1 MSHVESAHE
10 SVRARTLLVR
20 SLQFVRPLKRQIAGI
35 STLAIIVATLGVA
48 EPLVL
53 KRIFDALAAHA
64 SISSLFALAALL
76 FGLLASRAALD
87 ALLNASTW
95 RTRLGVDYLLRQAL
109 LGRLGTLPLS
119 YHQRE
124 SVGGTVNRV
133 NRGIDGYVSAFSEIA
148 FKLTPAL
155 AYLVLAA
162 AALFRMEWRLA
173 LIVLAFT
180 PLPALIG
187 VWAAREQTAR
197 ERKLMRRWTTLYSR
211 LNESLDGIRIVKS
224 FAMEEVELRR
234 FLSGQREGNSIVE
247 RGARRDATTGAMRG
261 LSAITARITVIIVGS
276 IMISR
281 GQITIGTLVAV
292 LGFIGGLLGPVQGL
306 TDVYQTMQ
314 RGTVALE
321 TIYSILDAPDTVAD
335 VEEPIKLANARG
347 EVRFE
352 GVSYSYDN
360 DSRVLHDIDLHVTPG
375 ETVAIVGPSG
385 GGKTTMLLLLQ
396 RLYPVGAGRI
406 TLDGTDIRD
415 ISARTLRQNISA
427 VYQDVGLFND
437 TIRDNIAYGRP
448 TASDAEI
455 EEAARVACAHD
466 FIMTLPEGYDT
477 VIGEHG
483 NRLSG
488 GQKQRVGIARALLK
502 DSPILILDEATAA
515 LDAES
520 EALVQQALGNAVQ
533 GRTTFI
539 IAHRLATVV
548 NADRIVVLRNGRIE
562 EIGTHVGLMHN
573 GGYYASLVRGQAG
586 GMLVSSAA

>member
-1 MSHVESAHE
+1 MSHVESAPE

-35 STLAIIVATLGVA
+35 STLAVIVATLGVA

-53 KRIFDALAAHA
+53 KRIFDALAARA
-64 SISSLFALAALL
+64 SLSTLVVLACVLY
-76 FGLLASRAALD
+76 GLLASRAALD

-95 RTRLGVDYLLRQAL
+95 RTRLGVDYQLREAL
-109 LGRLGTLPLS
+109 LGKLGALPLS

-124 SVGGTVNRV
+124 SVGGTVNRI

-162 AALFRMEWRLA
+162 VALFRMEWRLA

-187 VWAAREQTAR
+187 VWAAREQTER

-211 LNESLDGIRIVKS
+211 LHESLDGIRIVKS
-224 FAMEEVELRR
+224 FAMEEAEQRR
-234 FLSGQREGNSIVE
+234 FLSGQREGNGIVE

-261 LSAITARITVIIVGS
+261 LSAITARIAVIIVGS
-276 IMISR
+276 VMITH

-335 VEEPIKLANARG
+335 VAEPLILSDARG

-352 GVSYSYDN
+352 NVSYSYDD
-360 DSRVLHDIDLHVTPG
+360 DSLVLHDIDLRVAPG

-385 GGKTTMLLLLQ
+385 GGKTTLLLLLQ
-396 RLYPVGAGRI
+396 RLYPLNSGRI
-406 TLDGTDIRD
+406 TLDDIDIRD

-466 FIMTLPEGYDT
+466 FIMALPEGYDT

-515 LDAES
+515 LDAQS
-520 EALVQQALGNAVQ
+520 EALVQQALGNAVR

-586 GMLVSSAA
+586 GMLISTAA

>member
-1 MSHVESAHE
+1 MSHVESARE
-10 SVRARTLLVR
+10 SVRPRTLLVR

-35 STLAIIVATLGVA
+35 SALAVIVASLGVA

-53 KRIFDALAAHA
+53 KRIFDALGAHA
-64 SISSLFALAALL
+64 SISALVALASVL
-76 FGLLASRAALD
+76 FGLLASRTVLD
-87 ALLNASTW
+87 AQLNASTW
-95 RTRLGVDYLLRQAL
+95 RTRLGVDYRLREAL
-109 LGRLGTLPLS
+109 LGKLGTLPLS

-124 SVGGTVNRV
+124 SVGGTVNRL

-155 AYLVLAA
+155 AYLLLAA
-162 AALFRMEWRLA
+162 VALFRMEWRLA

-187 VWAAREQTAR
+187 VWAAREQTER

-211 LNESLDGIRIVKS
+211 LNETLDGIRIVKS
-224 FAMEEVELRR
+224 FAMEEVERRR

-247 RGARRDATTGAMRG
+247 RGARRDAATGAMRG
-261 LSAITARITVIIVGS
+261 LSAIIARITVIIVGS
-276 IMISR
+276 MMISH

-321 TIYSILDAPDTVAD
+321 TIFSILDAPDTVAD
-335 VEEPIKLANARG
+335 VAEPIKLANARG
-347 EVRFE
+347 EVHFE
-352 GVSYSYDN
+352 HVSYSYDN
-360 DSRVLHDIDLHVTPG
+360 GTRVLHDIDLHVTSG

-385 GGKTTMLLLLQ
+385 GGKTTLLLLLQ
-396 RLYPVGAGRI
+396 RLYPLDAGRI
-406 TLDGTDIRD
+406 ELDGTDIRE

-455 EEAARVACAHD
+455 EEAARVALAHD
-466 FIMTLPEGYDT
+466 FITALPEGYDT
-477 VIGEHG
+477 IVGEHG
-483 NRLSG
+483 SRLSG

-502 DSPILILDEATAA
+502 DAPILILDEATAA

-520 EALVQQALGNAVQ
+520 EALVQQALGNAVR

-548 NADRIVVLRNGRIE
+548 NADRIVVLRNGHIE
-562 EIGTHVGLMHN
+562 EIGTHVGLMHS
-573 GGYYASLVRGQAG
+573 GGYYASLVQGQSG
-586 GMLVSSAA
+586 GMLISNAA

>member
-1 MSHVESAHE
+1 MSDVESARKI
-10 SVRARTLLVR
+10 VRPRTLLVR

-35 STLAIIVATLGVA
+35 SALAIVVATLGVA
-48 EPLVL
+48 EPLML
-53 KRIFDALAAHA
+53 KRIFDALAARAPIATLLGLA
-64 SISSLFALAALL
+64 SILFC
-76 FGLLASRAALD
+76 LLASSSALD

-95 RTRLGVDYLLRQAL
+95 RTRLGVDYQLREAL
-109 LGRLGTLPLS
+109 LGKLGTLPLS

-133 NRGIDGYVSAFSEIA
+133 NRGIDGYVTAFSEIA

-155 AYLVLAA
+155 AYLVLAVI
-162 AALFRMEWRLA
+162 ALFRMEWRLA

-180 PLPALIG
+180 PIPALIG
-187 VWAAREQTAR
+187 VWAAREQTER
-197 ERKLMRRWTTLYSR
+197 ERRLMRRWTTLYAR
-211 LNESLDGIRIVKS
+211 LNETLDSIRIVKS
-224 FAMEEVELRR
+224 FAMEEVERRR
-234 FLSGQREGNSIVE
+234 FLSGQREGNAIVE
-247 RGARRDATTGAMRG
+247 RGARRDATTSAMRG
-261 LSAITARITVIIVGS
+261 LAAITARVAVIIVGS

-314 RGTVALE
+314 RGTVAIE
-321 TIYSILDAPDTVAD
+321 TIYAILDEPDTVAD
-335 VEEPIKLANARG
+335 VAEPIGLANARG

-352 GVSYSYDN
+352 NVSYSYDAGAP
-360 DSRVLHDIDLHVTPG
+360 VLHEIDLHVTAG

-385 GGKTTMLLLLQ
+385 GGKTTLLMLLQ
-396 RLYPVGAGRI
+396 RLYPVDTGRI
-406 TLDGTDIRD
+406 TLDGVDIRD
-415 ISARTLRQNISA
+415 ISARTLRQNISS

-437 TIRDNIAYGRP
+437 TVRDNIAYGRP

-455 EEAARVACAHD
+455 EDAARIAFAHE
-466 FIMTLPEGYDT
+466 FIAALPEGYDT
-477 VIGEHG
+477 VVGEHG
-483 NRLSG
+483 SRLSG

-502 DSPILILDEATAA
+502 DAPILILDEATAA

-520 EALVQQALGNAVQ
+520 EALVQQALENAVQ

-548 NADRIVVLRNGRIE
+548 SADRIVVLRNGHIE
-562 EIGTHVGLMHN
+562 EIGTHMGLMHSS
-573 GGYYASLVRGQAG
+573 GYYASLVRGQTG

>member
-1 MSHVESAHE
+1 MSHVESAPE
-10 SVRARTLLVR
+10 SVRSRTLLVR

-35 STLAIIVATLGVA
+35 SALAVIVATLGVA

-53 KRIFDALAAHA
+53 KRIFDALAARA
-64 SISSLFALAALL
+64 SITSLVALASIL
-76 FGLLASRAALD
+76 FGLLASRSALD

-95 RTRLGVDYLLRQAL
+95 RTRLGVDYRLREAL
-109 LGRLGTLPLS
+109 LGKLGTLPLS

-124 SVGGTVNRV
+124 SVGGTVNRI

-162 AALFRMEWRLA
+162 LALFRMEWRLA

-180 PLPALIG
+180 PIPALIG
-187 VWAAREQTAR
+187 VWAAREQTER
-197 ERKLMRRWTTLYSR
+197 ERKLMQRWTTLYSR
-211 LNESLDGIRIVKS
+211 LNETLDGIRIVKS
-224 FAMEEVELRR
+224 FAMEEVERRR

-247 RGARRDATTGAMRG
+247 RGARRDATTSAMRG
-261 LSAITARITVIIVGS
+261 LAAITARITVIVAGS
-276 IMISR
+276 VMISR

-306 TDVYQTMQ
+306 TDAYQTMQ

-335 VEEPIKLANARG
+335 VADPIKLSDARG

-352 GVSYSYDN
+352 NVSYSYD
-360 DSRVLHDIDLHVTPG
+360 SGTRVLHDIDLHVTSG

-385 GGKTTMLLLLQ
+385 GGKTTLLMLLQ
-396 RLYPVGAGRI
+396 RLYPIDSGRI
-406 TLDGTDIRD
+406 TIDGIDIRD
-415 ISARTLRQNISA
+415 ISARTLRQNISS

-437 TIRDNIAYGRP
+437 TVRDNIAYGRP

-455 EEAARVACAHD
+455 EDAARVAFAHD
-466 FIMTLPEGYDT
+466 FITALPDGYDT
-477 VIGEHG
+477 VVGEHG

-520 EALVQQALGNAVQ
+520 EALVQRALGNAVQ

-548 NADRIVVLRNGRIE
+548 NADRIVVLRHGRIE
-562 EIGTHVGLMHN
+562 EIGTHTGLIQSS
-573 GGYYASLVRGQAG
+573 GYYASLVSGQSE
-586 GMLVSSAA
+586 GMLISSAA

>member
-1 MSHVESAHE
+1 MGHVESAHE

-35 STLAIIVATLGVA
+35 STLAIIVAALGVA

-53 KRIFDALAAHA
+53 KRIFDALAARA
-64 SISSLFALAALL
+64 SLSALIVLACVLYA
-76 FGLLASRAALD
+76 LLASRAALD

-95 RTRLGVDYLLRQAL
+95 RTRLGVDYQLREAL
-109 LGRLGTLPLS
+109 LGKLGALPLS

-124 SVGGTVNRV
+124 SVGGTVNRI

-148 FKLTPAL
+148 FKLAPAL
-155 AYLVLAA
+155 AYLLLAA
-162 AALFRMEWRLA
+162 VALFRMEWRLA

-187 VWAAREQTAR
+187 VWAAREQTQR
-197 ERKLMRRWTTLYSR
+197 ERKLMQRWTTLYSR
-211 LNESLDGIRIVKS
+211 LHESLDGIRIVKS
-224 FAMEEVELRR
+224 FAMEEAEQRR
-234 FLSGQREGNSIVE
+234 FLSGQREGNGIVE

-261 LSAITARITVIIVGS
+261 LSAITARIAVIIVGS
-276 IMISR
+276 VMISH
-281 GQITIGTLVAV
+281 GEITIGTLVAV

-335 VEEPIKLANARG
+335 VAEPLVLANARG

-352 GVSYSYDN
+352 NVSYSYDN
-360 DSRVLHDIDLHVTPG
+360 DSLVLHDIDLHVTPG

-385 GGKTTMLLLLQ
+385 GGKTTLLLLLQ
-396 RLYPVGAGRI
+396 RLYPLNAGRI
-406 TLDGTDIRD
+406 TLDDVDIRE

-455 EEAARVACAHD
+455 EEAARVACAHE
-466 FIMTLPEGYDT
+466 FIIALPEGYDT

-515 LDAES
+515 LDAQS
-520 EALVQQALGNAVQ
+520 EALVQQALGNAVR

-548 NADRIVVLRNGRIE
+548 KADRIVVLRNGRIE
-562 EIGTHVGLMHN
+562 EIGTHVGLMHS
-573 GGYYASLVRGQAG
+573 GGYYASLVRGQSG
-586 GMLVSSAA
+586 GMLISTAA

>member
-1 MSHVESAHE
+1 MSHVESAPE

-35 STLAIIVATLGVA
+35 STLAVIVATLGVA

-53 KRIFDALAAHA
+53 KRIFDALAARA
-64 SISSLFALAALL
+64 SLSTLVVLACVLY
-76 FGLLASRAALD
+76 GLLASRAALD

-95 RTRLGVDYLLRQAL
+95 RTRLGVDYQLREAL
-109 LGRLGTLPLS
+109 LGKLGALPLS

-162 AALFRMEWRLA
+162 VALFRMEWRLA

-187 VWAAREQTAR
+187 VWAAREQTER

-211 LNESLDGIRIVKS
+211 LHESLDGIRIVKS
-224 FAMEEVELRR
+224 FAMEEAEQRR
-234 FLSGQREGNSIVE
+234 FLSGQREGNGIVE

-261 LSAITARITVIIVGS
+261 LSAITARIAVIIVGS
-276 IMISR
+276 VMITH

-335 VEEPIKLANARG
+335 VAEPLILADARG

-352 GVSYSYDN
+352 SVSYSYDN
-360 DSRVLHDIDLHVTPG
+360 DSLVLHDIDLHVAPG

-385 GGKTTMLLLLQ
+385 GGKTTLLLLLQ
-396 RLYPVGAGRI
+396 RLYPLNAGRI
-406 TLDGTDIRD
+406 TIDDIDIRD

-466 FIMTLPEGYDT
+466 FIMALPEGYDT

-515 LDAES
+515 LDAQS
-520 EALVQQALGNAVQ
+520 EALVQQALGNAVR

-586 GMLVSSAA
+586 GMLISTAA

>member
-1 MSHVESAHE
+1 
-10 SVRARTLLVR
+10 
-20 SLQFVRPLKRQIAGI
+20 
-35 STLAIIVATLGVA
+35 
-48 EPLVL
+48 
-53 KRIFDALAAHA
+53 
-64 SISSLFALAALL
+64 
-76 FGLLASRAALD
+76 
-87 ALLNASTW
+87 LNASTW
-95 RTRLGVDYLLRQAL
+95 RTRLGVDYRLREAL
-109 LGRLGTLPLS
+109 LGKLGTLPLS

-124 SVGGTVNRV
+124 SVGGTVNRI

-162 AALFRMEWRLA
+162 LALFRMEWRLA

-180 PLPALIG
+180 PIPALIG
-187 VWAAREQTAR
+187 VWAAREQTER
-197 ERKLMRRWTTLYSR
+197 ERKLMQRWTTLYSR
-211 LNESLDGIRIVKS
+211 LNETLDGIRIVKS
-224 FAMEEVELRR
+224 FAMEEVERRR

-247 RGARRDATTGAMRG
+247 RGARRDATTSAMRG
-261 LSAITARITVIIVGS
+261 LAAITARITVIVAGS
-276 IMISR
+276 VMISR

-306 TDVYQTMQ
+306 TDAYQTMQ

-335 VEEPIKLANARG
+335 VADPIKLSDARG

-352 GVSYSYDN
+352 NVSYSYDSG
-360 DSRVLHDIDLHVTPG
+360 SRVLHDIDLHVTSG

-385 GGKTTMLLLLQ
+385 GGKTTLLMLLQ
-396 RLYPVGAGRI
+396 RLYPIDSGRI
-406 TLDGTDIRD
+406 TIDGIDIRD
-415 ISARTLRQNISA
+415 ISARTLRQNISS

-437 TIRDNIAYGRP
+437 TVRDNIAYGRP

-455 EEAARVACAHD
+455 EDAARVAFAHD
-466 FIMTLPEGYDT
+466 FITALPDGYDT
-477 VIGEHG
+477 VVGEHG

-520 EALVQQALGNAVQ
+520 EALVQRALGNAVQ

-548 NADRIVVLRNGRIE
+548 NADRIVVLRHGRIE
-562 EIGTHVGLMHN
+562 EIGTHTGLIQSS
-573 GGYYASLVRGQAG
+573 GYYASLVSGQSE
-586 GMLVSSAA
+586 GMLISSAA

>member
-1 MSHVESAHE
+1 MSHVESAPE

-35 STLAIIVATLGVA
+35 STLAVIVATLGVA

-53 KRIFDALAAHA
+53 KRIFDALAARA
-64 SISSLFALAALL
+64 SLSTLVVLACVLY
-76 FGLLASRAALD
+76 GLLASRAALD

-95 RTRLGVDYLLRQAL
+95 RTRLGVDYQLREAL
-109 LGRLGTLPLS
+109 LGKLGALPLS

-124 SVGGTVNRV
+124 SVGGTVNRI

-162 AALFRMEWRLA
+162 VALFRMEWRLA

-187 VWAAREQTAR
+187 VWAAREQTER

-211 LNESLDGIRIVKS
+211 LHESLDGIRIVKS
-224 FAMEEVELRR
+224 FAMEEAEQRR
-234 FLSGQREGNSIVE
+234 FLSGQREGNGIVE

-261 LSAITARITVIIVGS
+261 LSAITARIAVIIVGS
-276 IMISR
+276 VMISH

-335 VEEPIKLANARG
+335 VAEPLILSDARG

-352 GVSYSYDN
+352 NVSYSYDD
-360 DSRVLHDIDLHVTPG
+360 DSLVLHDIDLRVAPG

-385 GGKTTMLLLLQ
+385 GGKTTLLLLLQ
-396 RLYPVGAGRI
+396 RLYPLNSGRI
-406 TLDGTDIRD
+406 TLDDIDIRD

-466 FIMTLPEGYDT
+466 FIMALPEGYDT

-515 LDAES
+515 LDAQS
-520 EALVQQALGNAVQ
+520 EALVQQALGNAVR

-586 GMLVSSAA
+586 GMLISTAA

>member
-1 MSHVESAHE
+1 MSHVESAPE

-35 STLAIIVATLGVA
+35 STLAVIVATLGVA

-53 KRIFDALAAHA
+53 KRIFDALAARA
-64 SISSLFALAALL
+64 SLSTLVVLACVLY
-76 FGLLASRAALD
+76 GLLASRAALD

-95 RTRLGVDYLLRQAL
+95 RTRLGVDYQLREAL
-109 LGRLGTLPLS
+109 LGKLGALPLS

-124 SVGGTVNRV
+124 SVGGTVNRI

-162 AALFRMEWRLA
+162 VALFRMEWRLA

-187 VWAAREQTAR
+187 VWAAREQTER

-211 LNESLDGIRIVKS
+211 LHESLDGIRIVKS
-224 FAMEEVELRR
+224 FAMEEAEQRR
-234 FLSGQREGNSIVE
+234 FLSGQREGNGIVE

-261 LSAITARITVIIVGS
+261 LSAITARIAVIIVGS
-276 IMISR
+276 VMISH

-335 VEEPIKLANARG
+335 VAEPLILSDARG

-352 GVSYSYDN
+352 NVSYSYDD
-360 DSRVLHDIDLHVTPG
+360 DSLVLHDIDLRVAPG

-385 GGKTTMLLLLQ
+385 GGKTTLLLLLQ
-396 RLYPVGAGRI
+396 RLYPLNAGRI
-406 TLDGTDIRD
+406 TIDDIDIRD

-466 FIMTLPEGYDT
+466 FIMALPEGYDT

-515 LDAES
+515 LDAQS
-520 EALVQQALGNAVQ
+520 EALVQQALGNAVR

-562 EIGTHVGLMHN
+562 EIGTHIGLMHN

-586 GMLVSSAA
+586 GMLISTAA

>member
-35 STLAIIVATLGVA
+35 STLAVIVATLGVA

-53 KRIFDALAAHA
+53 KRIFDALAARA
-64 SISSLFALAALL
+64 SISTLVMLAALL
-76 FGLLASRAALD
+76 FGLLASRTALD

-95 RTRLGVDYLLRQAL
+95 RTRLGVDYLLREAL
-109 LGRLGTLPLS
+109 LGKLGTLPLS

-155 AYLVLAA
+155 AYLLLAA

-276 IMISR
+276 VMISH

-306 TDVYQTMQ
+306 TDAYQTMQ

-321 TIYSILDAPDTVAD
+321 TIYSILDAPDTVSD
-335 VEEPIKLANARG
+335 VMEPIKLVNARG

-352 GVSYSYDN
+352 NVSFSYDS

-396 RLYPVGAGRI
+396 RLYPVEAGRI
-406 TLDGTDIRD
+406 TLDGMDIRD
-415 ISARTLRQNISA
+415 VSARTLRQNISA

-455 EEAARVACAHD
+455 EEAARVAFAHD

-520 EALVQQALGNAVQ
+520 EALVQQALGNAVV

-573 GGYYASLVRGQAG
+573 GGYYASLVGGQAG
-586 GMLVSSAA
+586 GMLISSAA

>member
-1 MSHVESAHE
+1 MGHVESAHE

-35 STLAIIVATLGVA
+35 STLAIIVAALGVA

-53 KRIFDALAAHA
+53 KRIFDALAARA
-64 SISSLFALAALL
+64 SLSAPIVLACVLYA
-76 FGLLASRAALD
+76 LLASRAALD

-95 RTRLGVDYLLRQAL
+95 RTRLGVDYQLREAL
-109 LGRLGTLPLS
+109 LGKLGALPLS

-124 SVGGTVNRV
+124 SVGGTVNRI

-148 FKLTPAL
+148 FKLAPAL
-155 AYLVLAA
+155 AYLLLAA
-162 AALFRMEWRLA
+162 VALFRMEWRLA

-187 VWAAREQTAR
+187 VWAAREQTQR
-197 ERKLMRRWTTLYSR
+197 ERKLMQRWTTLYSR
-211 LNESLDGIRIVKS
+211 LHESLDGIRIVKS
-224 FAMEEVELRR
+224 FAMEEAEQRR
-234 FLSGQREGNSIVE
+234 FLSGQREGNGIVE

-261 LSAITARITVIIVGS
+261 LSAITARIAVIIVRS
-276 IMISR
+276 VMISH
-281 GQITIGTLVAV
+281 GEITIGTLVAV

-335 VEEPIKLANARG
+335 VAEPLVLANARG

-352 GVSYSYDN
+352 NVSYSYDN
-360 DSRVLHDIDLHVTPG
+360 DSLVLHDIDLHVTPG

-385 GGKTTMLLLLQ
+385 GGKTTLLLLLQ
-396 RLYPVGAGRI
+396 RLYPLNAGRI
-406 TLDGTDIRD
+406 TLDDVDIRE

-437 TIRDNIAYGRP
+437 TIRDNIAYGRS

-455 EEAARVACAHD
+455 EEAARVACAHE
-466 FIMTLPEGYDT
+466 FIIALPEGYDT

-515 LDAES
+515 LDAQS
-520 EALVQQALGNAVQ
+520 EALVQQALGNAVR

-548 NADRIVVLRNGRIE
+548 KADRIVVLRNGRIE
-562 EIGTHVGLMHN
+562 EIGTHVGLMHS
-573 GGYYASLVRGQAG
+573 GGYYASLVRGQSG
-586 GMLVSSAA
+586 GMLISTAA

>member
-1 MSHVESAHE
+1 MSQVESAHE
-10 SVRARTLLVR
+10 SVRSRTLLAR

-35 STLAIIVATLGVA
+35 SALAVTVATLGVA

-53 KRIFDALAAHA
+53 KRIFDALAARA
-64 SISSLFALAALL
+64 SISTLVVLASLL
-76 FGLLASRAALD
+76 FGLLASRTALD

-95 RTRLGVDYLLRQAL
+95 RTRLGVDYLLREAL
-109 LGRLGTLPLS
+109 LGKLGTLPLS

-124 SVGGTVNRV
+124 SVGGTVNRL
-133 NRGIDGYVSAFSEIA
+133 NRGIDGYVTAFSEIA

-162 AALFRMEWRLA
+162 AALVRMEWRLA

-187 VWAAREQTAR
+187 VWAAREQTER
-197 ERKLMRRWTTLYSR
+197 ERKLMQRWTTLYAR
-211 LNESLDGIRIVKS
+211 LSESLDGIRIVKS
-224 FAMEEVELRR
+224 FAMEEVEQRR
-234 FLSGQREGNSIVE
+234 FLSGQREGNAIVE
-247 RGARRDATTGAMRG
+247 RGARRDATTSAMRG

-276 IMISR
+276 VMISR

-321 TIYSILDAPDTVAD
+321 TIYSILDAPDTVGD
-335 VEEPIKLANARG
+335 VAAPIKLSNARG

-352 GVSYSYDN
+352 NVSYSYEN
-360 DSRVLHDIDLHVTPG
+360 DSRVLHEIDLLVTPG

-396 RLYPVGAGRI
+396 RLYPVDSGRI
-406 TLDGTDIRD
+406 TLDGMDIRD

-466 FIMTLPEGYDT
+466 FIMSLPEGYDT

-515 LDAES
+515 LDAQSES
-520 EALVQQALGNAVQ
+520 LVQQALGNAVQ

-548 NADRIVVLRNGRIE
+548 NADRIVVLRDGRIE
-562 EIGTHVGLMHN
+562 EIGTHVGLMHS

-586 GMLVSSAA
+586 GMLISTAA

>member
-1 MSHVESAHE
+1 MSHVESAPE
-10 SVRARTLLVR
+10 SVRSRTLLVR

-35 STLAIIVATLGVA
+35 SALAIVVATLGVA

-53 KRIFDALAAHA
+53 KRIFDALAARA
-64 SISSLFALAALL
+64 SITSLVALASIL
-76 FGLLASRAALD
+76 FGLLASRSALD

-95 RTRLGVDYLLRQAL
+95 RTRLGVDYRLREAL
-109 LGRLGTLPLS
+109 LGKLGTLPLS

-124 SVGGTVNRV
+124 SVGGTVNRI

-162 AALFRMEWRLA
+162 LALFRMEWRLA

-180 PLPALIG
+180 PIPALIG
-187 VWAAREQTAR
+187 VWAAREQTER
-197 ERKLMRRWTTLYSR
+197 ERKLMQRWTTLYSR
-211 LNESLDGIRIVKS
+211 LNETLDGIRIVKS
-224 FAMEEVELRR
+224 FAMEEVERRR
-234 FLSGQREGNSIVE
+234 FLSGQREGNAIVE
-247 RGARRDATTGAMRG
+247 RGARRDATTSAMRG
-261 LSAITARITVIIVGS
+261 LAAITARITVIVAGS
-276 IMISR
+276 VMISR

-306 TDVYQTMQ
+306 TDAYQTMQ

-335 VEEPIKLANARG
+335 VADPIKLSDARG

-352 GVSYSYDN
+352 NVSYSYDSG
-360 DSRVLHDIDLHVTPG
+360 SRVLHDIDLHVTSG

-385 GGKTTMLLLLQ
+385 GGKTTLLMLLQ
-396 RLYPVGAGRI
+396 RLYPIDSGRI
-406 TLDGTDIRD
+406 TIDGIDIRD
-415 ISARTLRQNISA
+415 ISARTLRQNISS

-437 TIRDNIAYGRP
+437 TVRDNIAYGRP

-455 EEAARVACAHD
+455 EDAARVAFAHD
-466 FIMTLPEGYDT
+466 FITALPDGYDT
-477 VIGEHG
+477 VVGEHG

-520 EALVQQALGNAVQ
+520 EALVQRALGNAVQ

-548 NADRIVVLRNGRIE
+548 NADRIVVLRHGRIE
-562 EIGTHVGLMHN
+562 EIGTHTGLIQSS
-573 GGYYASLVRGQAG
+573 GYYASLVSGQSE
-586 GMLVSSAA
+586 GMLISSAA

>member
-1 MSHVESAHE
+1 MSLVESVHE
-10 SVRARTLLVR
+10 SVLSRTLLVR
-20 SLQFVRPLKRQIAGI
+20 SLQFVRPLSRQIAGI
-35 STLAIIVATLGVA
+35 SALAITVSALGVA

-53 KRIFDALAAHA
+53 KRIFDALGAHA
-64 SISSLFALAALL
+64 SVTALVVLASVLL
-76 FGLLASRAALD
+76 GLLSARTALE

-95 RTRLGVDYLLRQAL
+95 RTRLGVDYRLREAL
-109 LGRLGTLPLS
+109 LGKLGSLPLS

-133 NRGIDGYVSAFSEIA
+133 NRGIEGYVNAFSEIA

-162 AALFRMEWRLA
+162 VALFRLEWRLA

-187 VWAAREQTAR
+187 VWAAREQTER
-197 ERKLMRRWTTLYSR
+197 ERKLMQRWTTLYSR
-211 LNESLDGIRIVKS
+211 LNETLDGIRIVKS
-224 FAMEEVELRR
+224 FAMEEVERRR
-234 FLSGQREGNSIVE
+234 FLSGQREGNAIVE
-247 RGARRDATTGAMRG
+247 RGARTDATTSAMRG
-261 LSAITARITVIIVGS
+261 FAAIIARIAVIVVGS
-276 IMISR
+276 IMISH

-292 LGFIGGLLGPVQGL
+292 LGFVGALLGPVQGL

-335 VEEPIKLANARG
+335 VERPAKLDDARG

-360 DSRVLHDIDLHVTPG
+360 GARVLHDVSLHVSPG

-385 GGKTTMLLLLQ
+385 GGKTTLLLLLQ
-396 RLYPVGAGRI
+396 RLYPLEGGRI
-406 TLDGTDIRD
+406 TVDGLDIRD

-448 TASDAEI
+448 TASDADI
-455 EEAARVACAHD
+455 EEAARVAFAHD
-466 FIMTLPEGYDT
+466 FINALPDGYDT
-477 VIGEHG
+477 VVGEHG
-483 NRLSG
+483 SRLSG
-488 GQKQRVGIARALLK
+488 GQKQRIGIARALLK
-502 DSPILILDEATAA
+502 DAPILILDEATAA
-515 LDAES
+515 LDAQS
-520 EALVQQALGNAVQ
+520 EALVQQALGNAVR

-548 NADRIVVLRNGRIE
+548 NADRIVVLREGRIE
-562 EIGTHVGLMHN
+562 EIGPHVELMHRD
-573 GGYYASLVRGQAG
+573 GHYASLVRGQMG
-586 GMLVSSAA
+586 GVLLSNAA

>member
-1 MSHVESAHE
+1 MSHTE
-10 SVRARTLLVR
+10 SVRRSVRPRTLLVR

-35 STLAIIVATLGVA
+35 TALAVIVAALGVA
-48 EPLVL
+48 EPLML
-53 KRIFDALAAHA
+53 KRIFDALAARAPISTLVALA
-64 SISSLFALAALL
+64 SIL
-76 FGLLASRAALD
+76 FGVLASRSALD

-95 RTRLGVDYLLRQAL
+95 RTRLGVDYQLREAL
-109 LGRLGTLPLS
+109 LGKLGTLPLS

-124 SVGGTVNRV
+124 TVGGTVNRV
-133 NRGIDGYVSAFSEIA
+133 NRGIDGFVTAFSEIA

-155 AYLVLAA
+155 AYLLLAVV
-162 AALFRMEWRLA
+162 ALFRMEWRLA

-187 VWAAREQTAR
+187 VWAAREQTER
-197 ERKLMRRWTTLYSR
+197 ERKLMRRWTTLYAR

-224 FAMEEVELRR
+224 FAMEEAERRR
-234 FLSGQREGNSIVE
+234 FLSGQREGNAIVE
-247 RGARRDATTGAMRG
+247 RGARRDATTSAMRG
-261 LSAITARITVIIVGS
+261 LSAITARIAVVVVGS
-276 IMISR
+276 IMISH

-314 RGTVALE
+314 RGTVAVE
-321 TIYSILDAPDTVAD
+321 TIYDILDEPDTVAD
-335 VEEPIKLANARG
+335 VAKPIELANSRG

-352 GVSYSYDN
+352 NVSYSYD
-360 DSRVLHDIDLHVTPG
+360 SGSPVLRDIDLHVTPG

-385 GGKTTMLLLLQ
+385 GGKTTLLMLLQ
-396 RLYPVGAGRI
+396 RLYPVDTGRI
-406 TLDGTDIRD
+406 TLDGLDIRD
-415 ISARTLRQNISA
+415 VSARTLRQNISS

-455 EEAARVACAHD
+455 EDAARVAFAHE
-466 FIMTLPEGYDT
+466 FISQLPEGYET
-477 VIGEHG
+477 VVGEHG
-483 NRLSG
+483 SRLSG

-502 DSPILILDEATAA
+502 DAPILILDEATAA

-520 EALVQQALGNAVQ
+520 EAMVQQALGNAVR

-562 EIGTHVGLMHN
+562 EIGTHVGLMHSS
-573 GGYYASLVRGQAG
+573 GYYASLVRGQAG
-586 GMLVSSAA
+586 GMLVSNAA

>member
-20 SLQFVRPLKRQIAGI
+20 SLLFVRPLKRQIAGI
-35 STLAIIVATLGVA
+35 CALAIIVATLGGA

-53 KRIFDALAAHA
+53 KRIFDALAARA
-64 SISSLFALAALL
+64 SISALVALAALL
-76 FGLLASRAALD
+76 FGLLASRTALD

-95 RTRLGVDYLLRQAL
+95 RTRLGVDYLLREAL
-109 LGRLGTLPLS
+109 LGKLGTLPLS

-162 AALFRMEWRLA
+162 AARFRMEWRLA

-187 VWAAREQTAR
+187 VWAAREQTQR

-224 FAMEEVELRR
+224 FAMEEVEQRR
-234 FLSGQREGNSIVE
+234 FLSGQREGNAIVE
-247 RGARRDATTGAMRG
+247 RGARRDATTGALRG
-261 LSAITARITVIIVGS
+261 LSAITARITVIIEGS

-306 TDVYQTMQ
+306 TDVYQTMP

-321 TIYSILDAPDTVAD
+321 TIYSILDAPDTVDALT
-335 VEEPIKLANARG
+335 EPIRLAGARG

-352 GVSYSYDN
+352 SVSYSYAN
-360 DSRVLHDIDLHVTPG
+360 ASQVLHAIALPVTPG

-396 RLYPVGAGRI
+396 RLYPVDAGRI
-406 TLDGTDIRD
+406 TVDGIDIRN
-415 ISARTLRQNISA
+415 ISARTLRQSISA

-466 FIMTLPEGYDT
+466 FIMAFPEGYDT

-520 EALVQQALGNAVQ
+520 EALVQQALGNAVR

-548 NADRIVVLRNGRIE
+548 NADRIVVLRNGCIE

-573 GGYYASLVRGQAG
+573 GGYYASLVRGQVG
-586 GMLVSSAA
+586 GTLISSAA

>member
-1 MSHVESAHE
+1 MSSVQSAHE
-10 SVRARTLLVR
+10 SVRSRTLLVR

-35 STLAIIVATLGVA
+35 SALAIIVAALGVA

-53 KRIFDALAAHA
+53 KRIFDALTAHA
-64 SISSLFALAALL
+64 SIAALVVLAAVLL
-76 FGLLASRAALD
+76 SLLAARTALE

-95 RTRLGVDYLLRQAL
+95 RTRLGVDYRLREAL
-109 LGRLGTLPLS
+109 LGKLGTLPLS
-119 YHQRE
+119 YHQKE

-155 AYLVLAA
+155 AYLILATV
-162 AALFRMEWRLA
+162 ALFRLEWRLA

-180 PLPALIG
+180 PIPALIG
-187 VWAAREQTAR
+187 IRASHEQTER

-211 LNESLDGIRIVKS
+211 LNETLDGIRIVKS
-224 FAMEEVELRR
+224 FAMEEVERRR
-234 FLSGQREGNSIVE
+234 FLSGQREGNAIVE
-247 RGARRDATTGAMRG
+247 RGARTDAATSAMRG
-261 LSAITARITVIIVGS
+261 FAAILARIAVIIAGS
-276 IMISR
+276 VMISR

-292 LGFIGGLLGPVQGL
+292 LGFVGALLGPVQGL

-321 TIYSILDAPDTVAD
+321 TIYNILDAPDTVAD
-335 VEEPIKLANARG
+335 VAEPIRLADARG
-347 EVRFE
+347 DVRFE
-352 GVSYSYDN
+352 KVSYSYDN
-360 DSRVLHDIDLHVTPG
+360 GTRVLHAVDLHVAPG

-385 GGKTTMLLLLQ
+385 GGKTTLLLLLQ
-396 RLYPVGAGRI
+396 RLYPLESGRI
-406 TLDGTDIRD
+406 MVDGVDIRD

-448 TASDAEI
+448 TAGDAEI
-455 EEAARVACAHD
+455 EEAARVAFAHE
-466 FIMTLPEGYDT
+466 FITALPDGYDT
-477 VIGEHG
+477 VVGEHG
-483 NRLSG
+483 SRLSG

-502 DSPILILDEATAA
+502 DAPILILDEATAA

-520 EALVQQALGNAVQ
+520 EALVQQALGNAVK

-548 NADRIVVLRNGRIE
+548 NADRIVVLRDGCIE
-562 EIGTHVGLMHN
+562 EIGTHIELMHRSA
-573 GGYYASLVRGQAG
+573 YYASLVRGQLG
-586 GMLVSSAA
+586 GLLTSNAA

>member
-1 MSHVESAHE
+1 MSHVESAPE
-10 SVRARTLLVR
+10 SVRSRTLLVR

-35 STLAIIVATLGVA
+35 SALAIVVATLGVA

-53 KRIFDALAAHA
+53 KRIFDALAARA
-64 SISSLFALAALL
+64 SITSLVALASIL
-76 FGLLASRAALD
+76 FGLLASRSALD

-95 RTRLGVDYLLRQAL
+95 RTRLGVDYRLREAL
-109 LGRLGTLPLS
+109 LGKLGTLPLS

-124 SVGGTVNRV
+124 SVGGTVNRI

-162 AALFRMEWRLA
+162 LALFRMEWRLA

-180 PLPALIG
+180 PIPALIG
-187 VWAAREQTAR
+187 VWAAREQTER
-197 ERKLMRRWTTLYSR
+197 ERKLMQRWTTLYSR
-211 LNESLDGIRIVKS
+211 LNETLDGIRIVKS
-224 FAMEEVELRR
+224 FAMEEVERRR

-247 RGARRDATTGAMRG
+247 RGARRDATTSAMRG
-261 LSAITARITVIIVGS
+261 LAAITARITVIVAGS
-276 IMISR
+276 VMISR

-306 TDVYQTMQ
+306 TDAYQTMQ

-335 VEEPIKLANARG
+335 VADPIKLSDARG

-352 GVSYSYDN
+352 NVSYSYDSG
-360 DSRVLHDIDLHVTPG
+360 SRVLHDIDLHVTSG

-385 GGKTTMLLLLQ
+385 GGKTTLLMLLQ
-396 RLYPVGAGRI
+396 RLYPIDSGRI
-406 TLDGTDIRD
+406 TIDGIDIRD
-415 ISARTLRQNISA
+415 ISARTLRQNISS

-437 TIRDNIAYGRP
+437 TVRDNIAYGRP

-455 EEAARVACAHD
+455 EDAARVAFAHD
-466 FIMTLPEGYDT
+466 FITALPDGYDT
-477 VIGEHG
+477 VVGEHG

-520 EALVQQALGNAVQ
+520 EALVQRALGNAVQ

-548 NADRIVVLRNGRIE
+548 NADRIVVLRHGRIE
-562 EIGTHVGLMHN
+562 EIGTHTGLIQSS
-573 GGYYASLVRGQAG
+573 GYYASLVSGQSE
-586 GMLVSSAA
+586 GMLISSAA

>member
-1 MSHVESAHE
+1 MSHVESAQE
-10 SVRARTLLVR
+10 SVRSRTLLVR

-35 STLAIIVATLGVA
+35 SALAVIVATLGVA

-53 KRIFDALAAHA
+53 KRIFDALAARA
-64 SISSLFALAALL
+64 SITSLVALASIL
-76 FGLLASRAALD
+76 FGLLASRSALD

-95 RTRLGVDYLLRQAL
+95 RTRLGVDYRLREAL
-109 LGRLGTLPLS
+109 LGKLGTLPLS

-124 SVGGTVNRV
+124 SVGGTVNRI

-162 AALFRMEWRLA
+162 LALFRMEWRLA

-180 PLPALIG
+180 PIPALIG
-187 VWAAREQTAR
+187 VWAAREQTER
-197 ERKLMRRWTTLYSR
+197 ERKLMQRWTTLYSR
-211 LNESLDGIRIVKS
+211 LNETLDGIRIVKS
-224 FAMEEVELRR
+224 FAMEEVERRR

-247 RGARRDATTGAMRG
+247 RGARRDATTSAMRG
-261 LSAITARITVIIVGS
+261 LAAITARITVIVAGS
-276 IMISR
+276 VMISR

-306 TDVYQTMQ
+306 TDAYQTMQ

-335 VEEPIKLANARG
+335 VADPIKLSDARG

-352 GVSYSYDN
+352 NVSYSYDSG
-360 DSRVLHDIDLHVTPG
+360 SRVLHDIDLHVTSG

-385 GGKTTMLLLLQ
+385 GGKTTLLMLLQ
-396 RLYPVGAGRI
+396 RLYPIDSGRI
-406 TLDGTDIRD
+406 TIDGIDIRD
-415 ISARTLRQNISA
+415 ISARTLRQNISS

-437 TIRDNIAYGRP
+437 TVRDNIAYGRP

-455 EEAARVACAHD
+455 EDAARVAFAHD
-466 FIMTLPEGYDT
+466 FITALPDGYDT
-477 VIGEHG
+477 VVGEHG

-520 EALVQQALGNAVQ
+520 EALVQRALGNAVQ

-548 NADRIVVLRNGRIE
+548 NADRIVVLRHGRIE
-562 EIGTHVGLMHN
+562 EIGTHTGLIQSS
-573 GGYYASLVRGQAG
+573 GYYASLVSGQSE
-586 GMLVSSAA
+586 GMLISSAA

>member
-1 MSHVESAHE
+1 MSHVESALE
-10 SVRARTLLVR
+10 SVRSRTLLVR

-35 STLAIIVATLGVA
+35 SALAIVVATLGVA

-53 KRIFDALAAHA
+53 KRIFDALAARA
-64 SISSLFALAALL
+64 SITSLVALASIL
-76 FGLLASRAALD
+76 FGLLASRSALD

-95 RTRLGVDYLLRQAL
+95 RTRLGVDYRLREAL
-109 LGRLGTLPLS
+109 LGKLGTLPLS

-124 SVGGTVNRV
+124 SVGGTVNRI

-162 AALFRMEWRLA
+162 LALFRMEWRLA

-180 PLPALIG
+180 PIPALIG
-187 VWAAREQTAR
+187 VWAAREQTER
-197 ERKLMRRWTTLYSR
+197 ERKLMQRWTTLYSR
-211 LNESLDGIRIVKS
+211 LNETLDGIRIVKS
-224 FAMEEVELRR
+224 FAMEEVERRR

-247 RGARRDATTGAMRG
+247 RGARRDATTSAMRG
-261 LSAITARITVIIVGS
+261 LAAITARITVIVAGS
-276 IMISR
+276 VMISR

-306 TDVYQTMQ
+306 TDAYQTMQ

-335 VEEPIKLANARG
+335 VADPIKLSDARG

-352 GVSYSYDN
+352 NVSYSYDSG
-360 DSRVLHDIDLHVTPG
+360 SRVLHDIDLHVTSG

-385 GGKTTMLLLLQ
+385 GGKTTLLMLLQ
-396 RLYPVGAGRI
+396 RLYPIDSGRI
-406 TLDGTDIRD
+406 TIDGIDIRD
-415 ISARTLRQNISA
+415 ISARTLRQNISS

-437 TIRDNIAYGRP
+437 TVRDNIAYGRP

-455 EEAARVACAHD
+455 EDAARVAFAHD
-466 FIMTLPEGYDT
+466 FITALPDGYDT
-477 VIGEHG
+477 VVGEHG

-520 EALVQQALGNAVQ
+520 EALVQRALGNAVQ

-548 NADRIVVLRNGRIE
+548 NADRIVVLRHGRIE
-562 EIGTHVGLMHN
+562 EIGTHTGLIQSS
-573 GGYYASLVRGQAG
+573 GYYASLVSGQSE
-586 GMLVSSAA
+586 GMLISSAA

>member
-1 MSHVESAHE
+1 MSQVESAHE
-10 SVRARTLLVR
+10 SVRSRTLLAR

-35 STLAIIVATLGVA
+35 SALAVTVATLGVA

-53 KRIFDALAAHA
+53 KRIFDALAARA
-64 SISSLFALAALL
+64 SISTLVVLASLL
-76 FGLLASRAALD
+76 FGLLASRTALD

-95 RTRLGVDYLLRQAL
+95 RTRLGVDYLLREAL
-109 LGRLGTLPLS
+109 LGKLGTLPLS

-124 SVGGTVNRV
+124 SVGGTVNRL
-133 NRGIDGYVSAFSEIA
+133 NRGIDGYVTAFSEIA

-162 AALFRMEWRLA
+162 AALVRMEWRLA

-187 VWAAREQTAR
+187 VWAAREQTER
-197 ERKLMRRWTTLYSR
+197 ERKLMQRWTTLYAR
-211 LNESLDGIRIVKS
+211 LSESLDGIRIVKS
-224 FAMEEVELRR
+224 FAMEEVEQRR
-234 FLSGQREGNSIVE
+234 FLSGQREGNAIVE
-247 RGARRDATTGAMRG
+247 RGARRDATTSAMRG

-276 IMISR
+276 VMISR

-321 TIYSILDAPDTVAD
+321 TIYSILDAPDTVGD
-335 VEEPIKLANARG
+335 VAAPIKLSNARG

-352 GVSYSYDN
+352 NVSYSYEN
-360 DSRVLHDIDLHVTPG
+360 DSRVLHEIDLLVTPG

-396 RLYPVGAGRI
+396 RLYPVDSGRI
-406 TLDGTDIRD
+406 TLDGMDIRD

-466 FIMTLPEGYDT
+466 FIMSLPEGYDT

-502 DSPILILDEATAA
+502 DSPVLILDEATAA
-515 LDAES
+515 LDAQSES
-520 EALVQQALGNAVQ
+520 LVQQALGNAVQ

-548 NADRIVVLRNGRIE
+548 NADRIVVLRDGRIE
-562 EIGTHVGLMHN
+562 EIGTHVGLMHS

-586 GMLVSSAA
+586 GMLISTAA

>member
-1 MSHVESAHE
+1 MSHTE
-10 SVRARTLLVR
+10 SVRRSVRPRTLLVR

-35 STLAIIVATLGVA
+35 TALAVIVAALGVA
-48 EPLVL
+48 EPLML
-53 KRIFDALAAHA
+53 KRIFDALAARAPISTLVALA
-64 SISSLFALAALL
+64 SIL
-76 FGLLASRAALD
+76 FGVLASRSALD

-95 RTRLGVDYLLRQAL
+95 RTRLGVDYQLREAL
-109 LGRLGTLPLS
+109 LGKLGTLPLS

-124 SVGGTVNRV
+124 TVGGTVNRV
-133 NRGIDGYVSAFSEIA
+133 NRGIDGFVTAFSEIA

-155 AYLVLAA
+155 AYLLLAVV
-162 AALFRMEWRLA
+162 ALFRMEWRLA

-187 VWAAREQTAR
+187 VWAAREQTER
-197 ERKLMRRWTTLYSR
+197 ERKLMRRWTTLYAR

-224 FAMEEVELRR
+224 FAMEEAERRR
-234 FLSGQREGNSIVE
+234 FLSGQREGNAIVE
-247 RGARRDATTGAMRG
+247 RGARRDATTSAMRG
-261 LSAITARITVIIVGS
+261 LSAITARIAVVVVGS
-276 IMISR
+276 IMISH

-314 RGTVALE
+314 RGTVAVE
-321 TIYSILDAPDTVAD
+321 TIYDILDEPDTVAD
-335 VEEPIKLANARG
+335 VAKPIELANSRG

-352 GVSYSYDN
+352 NVSYSYD
-360 DSRVLHDIDLHVTPG
+360 SGSPVLRDIDLHVTPG

-385 GGKTTMLLLLQ
+385 GGKTTLLMLLQ
-396 RLYPVGAGRI
+396 RLYPVDTGRI
-406 TLDGTDIRD
+406 TLDGLDIRD
-415 ISARTLRQNISA
+415 ISARTLRQNISS

-455 EEAARVACAHD
+455 EDAARVAFAHE
-466 FIMTLPEGYDT
+466 FISQLPEGYDT
-477 VIGEHG
+477 VVGEHG
-483 NRLSG
+483 SRLSG

-502 DSPILILDEATAA
+502 DAPILILDEATAA

-520 EALVQQALGNAVQ
+520 EAMVQQALGNAVR

-562 EIGTHVGLMHN
+562 EIGTHVGLMHSS
-573 GGYYASLVRGQAG
+573 GYYASLVRGQAG
-586 GMLVSSAA
+586 GMLVSNAA

>member
-1 MSHVESAHE
+1 MSHVESAQE
-10 SVRARTLLVR
+10 SVRSRTLLVR

-35 STLAIIVATLGVA
+35 SALAIVVATLGVA

-53 KRIFDALAAHA
+53 KRIFDALAARA
-64 SISSLFALAALL
+64 SITSLVALASIL
-76 FGLLASRAALD
+76 FGLLASRSALD

-95 RTRLGVDYLLRQAL
+95 RTRLGVDYRLREAL
-109 LGRLGTLPLS
+109 LGKLGTLPLS

-124 SVGGTVNRV
+124 SVGGTVNRI

-162 AALFRMEWRLA
+162 LALFRMEWRLA

-180 PLPALIG
+180 PIPALIG
-187 VWAAREQTAR
+187 VWAAREQTER
-197 ERKLMRRWTTLYSR
+197 ERKLMQRWTTLYSR
-211 LNESLDGIRIVKS
+211 LNETLDGIRIVKS
-224 FAMEEVELRR
+224 FAMEEVERRR

-247 RGARRDATTGAMRG
+247 RGARRDATTSAMRG
-261 LSAITARITVIIVGS
+261 LAAITARITVIVAGS
-276 IMISR
+276 VMISR

-306 TDVYQTMQ
+306 TDAYQTMQ

-335 VEEPIKLANARG
+335 VADPIKLSDARG

-352 GVSYSYDN
+352 NVSYSYDSG
-360 DSRVLHDIDLHVTPG
+360 SRVLHDIDLHVTSG

-385 GGKTTMLLLLQ
+385 GGKTTLLMLLQ
-396 RLYPVGAGRI
+396 RLYPIDSGRI
-406 TLDGTDIRD
+406 TIDGIDIRD
-415 ISARTLRQNISA
+415 ISARTLRQNISS

-437 TIRDNIAYGRP
+437 TVRDNIAYGRP

-455 EEAARVACAHD
+455 EDAARVAFAHD
-466 FIMTLPEGYDT
+466 FITALPDGYDT
-477 VIGEHG
+477 VVGEHG

-520 EALVQQALGNAVQ
+520 EALVQRALGNAVQ

-548 NADRIVVLRNGRIE
+548 NADRIVVLRHGRIE
-562 EIGTHVGLMHN
+562 EIGTHTGLIQSS
-573 GGYYASLVRGQAG
+573 GYYASLVSGQSE
-586 GMLVSSAA
+586 GMLISSAA

>member
-1 MSHVESAHE
+1 
-10 SVRARTLLVR
+10 
-20 SLQFVRPLKRQIAGI
+20 
-35 STLAIIVATLGVA
+35 
-48 EPLVL
+48 
-53 KRIFDALAAHA
+53 
-64 SISSLFALAALL
+64 
-76 FGLLASRAALD
+76 
-87 ALLNASTW
+87 
-95 RTRLGVDYLLRQAL
+95 
-109 LGRLGTLPLS
+109 
-119 YHQRE
+119 
-124 SVGGTVNRV
+124 
-133 NRGIDGYVSAFSEIA
+133 
-148 FKLTPAL
+148 
-155 AYLVLAA
+155 
-162 AALFRMEWRLA
+162 
-173 LIVLAFT
+173 
-180 PLPALIG
+180 
-187 VWAAREQTAR
+187 
-197 ERKLMRRWTTLYSR
+197 
-211 LNESLDGIRIVKS
+211 
-224 FAMEEVELRR
+224 
-234 FLSGQREGNSIVE
+234 
-247 RGARRDATTGAMRG
+247 
-261 LSAITARITVIIVGS
+261 
-276 IMISR
+276 MISH

-306 TDVYQTMQ
+306 TDAYQTMQ

-321 TIYSILDAPDTVAD
+321 TIYSILDAPDAVSDVAG
-335 VEEPIKLANARG
+335 PIKLANARG

-352 GVSYSYDN
+352 NVSYSYDE
-360 DSRVLHDIDLHVTPG
+360 DARVLHDIDLHVTPG

-396 RLYPVGAGRI
+396 RLYPVEAGRI
-406 TLDGTDIRD
+406 TLDGMDIRD
-415 ISARTLRQNISA
+415 ISARTLRQSISA

-455 EEAARVACAHD
+455 EEAARVAFAHD

-483 NRLSG
+483 SRLSG

-520 EALVQQALGNAVQ
+520 EALVQQALGNAVV

-548 NADRIVVLRNGRIE
+548 DADRIVVLRNGRIE

-586 GMLVSSAA
+586 GMLISSAA

>member
-1 MSHVESAHE
+1 MSHVESAPE

-35 STLAIIVATLGVA
+35 STLAVIVATLGVA

-53 KRIFDALAAHA
+53 KRIFDALAARA
-64 SISSLFALAALL
+64 SLSTLVVLACVLY
-76 FGLLASRAALD
+76 GLLASRAALD

-95 RTRLGVDYLLRQAL
+95 RTRLGVDYQLREAL
-109 LGRLGTLPLS
+109 LGKLGALPLS

-124 SVGGTVNRV
+124 SVGGTVNRI

-162 AALFRMEWRLA
+162 VALFRMEWRLA

-187 VWAAREQTAR
+187 VWAAREQTER

-211 LNESLDGIRIVKS
+211 LHESLDGIRIVKS
-224 FAMEEVELRR
+224 FAMEEAEQRR
-234 FLSGQREGNSIVE
+234 FLSGQREGNGIVE

-261 LSAITARITVIIVGS
+261 LSAITARIAVIIVGS
-276 IMISR
+276 VMITH

-335 VEEPIKLANARG
+335 VAEPLILSDARG

-352 GVSYSYDN
+352 NVSYSYDD
-360 DSRVLHDIDLHVTPG
+360 DSLVLHDIDLRVAPG

-385 GGKTTMLLLLQ
+385 GGKTTLLLLLQ
-396 RLYPVGAGRI
+396 RLYPLNSGRI
-406 TLDGTDIRD
+406 TLDDIDIRD

-466 FIMTLPEGYDT
+466 FIMALPEGYDT

-515 LDAES
+515 LDAQS
-520 EALVQQALGNAVQ
+520 EALVQQALGNAVR

-562 EIGTHVGLMHN
+562 EIGTHIGLMHN

-586 GMLVSSAA
+586 GMLISTAA

>member
-35 STLAIIVATLGVA
+35 SALAIIVATLGVA

-64 SISSLFALAALL
+64 SISALVGLASLL
-76 FGLLASRAALD
+76 FGLLASRTALD

-95 RTRLGVDYLLRQAL
+95 RTRLGVDYFLREAL
-109 LGRLGTLPLS
+109 LGKLGTLPLS

-124 SVGGTVNRV
+124 SVGGTMNRV

-187 VWAAREQTAR
+187 VWAAREQTHR
-197 ERKLMRRWTTLYSR
+197 ERKLMRRWTTLYAR
-211 LNESLDGIRIVKS
+211 LNESLDSIRIVKS
-224 FAMEEVELRR
+224 FAMEEVEQRR
-234 FLSGQREGNSIVE
+234 FLSGQREGNAIVE

-261 LSAITARITVIIVGS
+261 LSAITARITVIVVGS
-276 IMISR
+276 VMISR

-321 TIYSILDAPDTVAD
+321 TIYSILDAPDNVAD
-335 VEEPIKLANARG
+335 VAEPIKLSGARG
-347 EVRFE
+347 EVHFE
-352 GVSYSYDN
+352 NVSCSYDA
-360 DSRVLHDIDLHVTPG
+360 DTRVLHEIELHVSPG

-385 GGKTTMLLLLQ
+385 GGKTTLLLLLQ
-396 RLYPVGAGRI
+396 RLYPVENGRI
-406 TLDGTDIRD
+406 TLDGTDIRN
-415 ISARTLRQNISA
+415 ISARSLRQNISA

-455 EEAARVACAHD
+455 EEAARVAFAHD
-466 FIMTLPEGYDT
+466 FISALPEGYDT

-502 DSPILILDEATAA
+502 DAPILILDEATAA

-520 EALVQQALGNAVQ
+520 EALVQRALVNAVR

-586 GMLVSSAA
+586 GMLISSAA

>member
-1 MSHVESAHE
+1 MSHVESAPE

-35 STLAIIVATLGVA
+35 STLAVIVATLGVA

-53 KRIFDALAAHA
+53 KRIFDALAARA
-64 SISSLFALAALL
+64 SLSTLVVLACVLY
-76 FGLLASRAALD
+76 GLLASRAALD

-95 RTRLGVDYLLRQAL
+95 RTRLGVDYQLREAL
-109 LGRLGTLPLS
+109 LGKLGALPLS

-162 AALFRMEWRLA
+162 VALFRMEWRLA

-187 VWAAREQTAR
+187 VWAAREQTER

-211 LNESLDGIRIVKS
+211 LHESLDGIRIVKS
-224 FAMEEVELRR
+224 FAMEEAEQRR
-234 FLSGQREGNSIVE
+234 FLSGQREGNGIVE

-261 LSAITARITVIIVGS
+261 LSAITARIAVIIVGS
-276 IMISR
+276 VMISH

-335 VEEPIKLANARG
+335 VAEPLILADARG

-352 GVSYSYDN
+352 SVSYSYDN
-360 DSRVLHDIDLHVTPG
+360 DSLVLHDIDLHVAPG

-385 GGKTTMLLLLQ
+385 GGKTTLLLLLQ
-396 RLYPVGAGRI
+396 RLYPLNAGRI
-406 TLDGTDIRD
+406 TIDDIDIRD

-466 FIMTLPEGYDT
+466 FIMALPEGYDT

-515 LDAES
+515 LDAQS
-520 EALVQQALGNAVQ
+520 EALVQQALGNAVR

-586 GMLVSSAA
+586 GMLISTAA

>member
-1 MSHVESAHE
+1 MSHVESAPE

-35 STLAIIVATLGVA
+35 STLAVIVATLGVA

-53 KRIFDALAAHA
+53 KRIFDALAARA
-64 SISSLFALAALL
+64 SLSTLVVLACVLY
-76 FGLLASRAALD
+76 GLLASRAALD

-95 RTRLGVDYLLRQAL
+95 RTRLGVDYQLREAL
-109 LGRLGTLPLS
+109 LGKLGALPLS

-124 SVGGTVNRV
+124 SVGGTVNRI

-162 AALFRMEWRLA
+162 VALFRMEWRLA

-187 VWAAREQTAR
+187 VWAAREQTER

-211 LNESLDGIRIVKS
+211 LHESLDGIRIVKS
-224 FAMEEVELRR
+224 FAMEEAEQRR
-234 FLSGQREGNSIVE
+234 FLSGQREGNGIVE

-261 LSAITARITVIIVGS
+261 LSAITARIAVIIVGS
-276 IMISR
+276 VMISH

-335 VEEPIKLANARG
+335 VAEPLILSDARG

-352 GVSYSYDN
+352 NVSYSYDD
-360 DSRVLHDIDLHVTPG
+360 DSLVLHDIDLRVAPG

-385 GGKTTMLLLLQ
+385 GGKTTLLLLLQ
-396 RLYPVGAGRI
+396 RLYPLNSGRI
-406 TLDGTDIRD
+406 TLDDIDIRD

-466 FIMTLPEGYDT
+466 FIMALPEGYDT

-515 LDAES
+515 LDAQS
-520 EALVQQALGNAVQ
+520 EALVQQALGNAVR

-562 EIGTHVGLMHN
+562 EIGTHIGLMHN

-586 GMLVSSAA
+586 GMLISTAA